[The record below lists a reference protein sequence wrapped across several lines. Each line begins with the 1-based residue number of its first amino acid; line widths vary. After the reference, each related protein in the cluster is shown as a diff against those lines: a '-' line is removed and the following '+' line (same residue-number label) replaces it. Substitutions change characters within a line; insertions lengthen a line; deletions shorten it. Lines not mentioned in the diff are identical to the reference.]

1 MSSFALCGGGGENQP
16 SLLPIL
22 AQESRN
28 DILEVKRMRLCSCLW
43 IFILLYSGIKL
54 HCPALGP
61 LVRVERD
68 LVGKKSGFFVFLL
81 LLQLDTPMLEVKYQR
96 LNNARAAQFL

>member
-1 MSSFALCGGGGENQP
+1 MSSFALCGGGGDNQP

-68 LVGKKSGFFVFLL
+68 LVGKKSVFFCFPAAS
-81 LLQLDTPMLEVKYQR
+81 T
-96 LNNARAAQFL
+96 ARHPNVGG